1 MENFVSQD
9 QWEAAKKA
17 AIGKDPLM
25 KKMRLCDLDLD
36 GLVKNI
42 PTIGVGNQQLMVS
55 NQFISKL
62 ASYLKINKQ
71 LQGMF
76 DKRED
81 NDGKLKLIRAIQ
93 HYASQSEKGSPE
105 VILLGSR
112 DSKRIEDVTRT
123 DNFGRVTNE
132 GLFDLAEQLVNRHKN
147 LELESVH
154 PSGGGGLAINLV
166 ANNSQEFK
174 HAAFEEEEVFNFG
187 FTLRSTFT
195 TTEMFDYNRRL
206 ICTNGM
212 IARPKGK
219 KTIIHNLDS
228 KSMGAI
234 YDRIMQS
241 KSANFVPSHFKEQ
254 LIRAATTNAS
264 LKEVEDAYNI
274 MSTFVKEDD
283 ADIRDQFR
291 ATMRDNWFQGIRMTY
306 DRIAKAEGGDFI
318 TKLGAKEKAFVKT
331 PMKVWD
337 VINSMTNIASNDVGL
352 SVKGAETV
360 GRTRAGNLMRKKRL
374 DLEGQDTIAKLM
386 TL

>member
-112 DSKRIEDVTRT
+112 DSKRIEDVTRAE
-123 DNFGRVTNE
+123 NFGRVTNE

-154 PSGGGGLAINLV
+154 PSGGGLAINLV
-166 ANNSQEFK
+166 ANNPQEFK
-174 HAAFEEEEVFNFG
+174 HAAFDEEEVFNFG

-212 IARPKGK
+212 IARREGK
-219 KTIIHNLDS
+219 KTIIHSLDS

-241 KSANFVPSHFKEQ
+241 KGANFVPSHFEEQ

-291 ATMRDNWFQGIRMTY
+291 AAMRDNWFQGIRMTY

-318 TKLGAKEKAFVKT
+318 TKLGPKDKAFVKT
-331 PMKVWD
+331 PMKVWE